1 MVSLARAPPRIFSG
15 NVSGMSGSKPE
26 ARLSPVDATA
36 SGNCDVGGADR
47 RGDQRLV
54 RQMGRKP
61 PGTASRFLRRHN
73 APAGHS
79 SLSNSGRSPVRFLLH
94 PDRPG
99 NDWTW
104 PATWSRIESLAES
117 CPGVHHQHQW
127 QHRRDLIV
135 RRLFVPAVVA
145 FLVVR
150 VRGAWFGLLLLLFG
164 RLSSKPKPV
173 SGACGDRGSLVARR
187 RAGRLYD
194 RAYGL
199 RG

>member
-1 MVSLARAPPRIFSG
+1 MFSG
-15 NVSGMSGSKPE
+15 NVRGMSGGKPE
-26 ARLSPVDATA
+26 ARLSPVDAIA

-54 RQMGRKP
+54 RLMGRKP
-61 PGTASRFLRRHN
+61 AGTAGRFLPRDN
-73 APAGHS
+73 APAGHFCF
-79 SLSNSGRSPVRFLLH
+79 SNSVRSPVRVPLH
-94 PDRPG
+94 PHLAG

-117 CPGVHHQHQW
+117 CPGIHHQHQW

-164 RLSSKPKPV
+164 RLSSKPK
-173 SGACGDRGSLVARR
+173 
-187 RAGRLYD
+187 
-194 RAYGL
+194 
-199 RG
+199 